1 MIEKIMKAV
10 KSSNKRRGR
19 NITIGAVIGFL
30 LSCTAVMGEDN
41 YLWIGKNNGAIQFNK
56 TATTDDDGKWEKE
69 NPYSDNKWDKDTE
82 PKTYTNNTA
91 LSSSEVNGKDGNKE
105 ISYGLR
111 LSGDLNDMNFINNS
125 SITGEKSDSGNGYGI
140 HNSAKMGNIENTGK
154 ISGTG
159 TANGYGIY
167 NSNSATMGAITNTG
181 EISGIGTGIDTASGG
196 TGGGGGYGIYNYQG
210 TIVDIENTGRISGT
224 GSGFSSSNGEGEGY
238 GIYNSSATMGA
249 ITNTGEISGTGKG
262 DGSGDGTGYGI
273 NNSSSGKIG
282 DITNTGEISGSGK
295 STSGKS
301 EGSGIY
307 NSAEMKNIKNTG
319 TISGTGADS
328 SSDSKGYGIY
338 NDSGA
343 IGAITNE
350 GVISGT
356 STNGT
361 GIHNASGIS
370 KEMGKIINTG
380 IISGSGN
387 STSHASTGYG
397 INNRTGTIGDIKNT
411 GAING
416 SGKTSGASTGYGI
429 HNDKDY
435 GKEIGNITN
444 EGVISGSGISTGD
457 DGSGFGI
464 YNGAKM
470 GDIENTGLINGTG
483 YNNTSYNTSDTGS
496 GIHNNSSDKKMGKIT
511 NIGIINGYGIG
522 ESSSTGKG
530 YGINNE
536 AGTIGDTTNIGVISG
551 SGSGHDSGYGY
562 GISNTNDAS
571 AQGNTTTMGAITNIG
586 IISGDGSGAGTGSGS
601 GISNITTPGNTTT
614 MGAIINT
621 GIISGTG
628 TGSGGSGSGI
638 YNGSSGTM
646 GAITNTGVIYGKDN
660 AINNTNGNITVNNY
674 GILVNEENKDVNVGI
689 SDTNYGLIIKNEGD
703 NITVGTAGTQDIPIP
718 FYDAEGNIMGE
729 RKVTIGNVAGKN
741 DDKKSSFDG
750 NKENHILNA
759 LTNTYKVTGEN
770 NNVTG
775 SIINAYGTAV
785 VFEGENKQ
793 LTLSGTIVNGGMDK
807 DDSNLDPASDA
818 KVAAILGSDNGDNLI
833 LQSGKIKYT
842 DNGVEKSATQNT
854 IVNGNIDMGAGDD
867 TLTIGDGTILN
878 GTLDGGEGNDIL
890 NFGIS
895 SGAKSIPAKSQGVNI
910 IHNISN
916 FQKMNINTNVTL
928 FEKTLETYGEETDL
942 KVTGADE
949 IKIGKNGTLTLRINS
964 SKMGSGD
971 EAGKIIGHALYGNTG
986 EISSTDEGKL
996 LLALNGA
1003 GNENIISFGSTTL
1016 GDGLVPEKGTLDTTS
1031 ALHTLERI
1039 DDKEVK
1045 VIVRQNIPGFFE
1057 IPEYEKL
1064 NKIYHGIL
1072 SVEDLIANFNVDSD
1086 EKLSTFLGYLNDIY
1100 AGNPY
1105 SYSSE
1110 LSRKSVGMF
1119 RDIATE
1125 NQFKPE
1131 LNKWL
1136 IMGGLTHVDGGT
1148 KDTYYGKGYYTYDI
1162 GSSDMDADT
1171 KITGAYMLGE
1181 YGVSDTLTYG
1191 VLIGGNK
1198 LKSDLSNGSKVD
1210 GDALYMG
1217 AYAKKYV
1224 GNLKVT
1230 GGLGLQYGDYDAD
1243 RIAVNKVASSLAEP
1257 VMKYCDN
1264 YNDMTYDIYLNGRY
1278 SHNIGNN
1285 LFLEPY
1291 GTLSYTYV
1299 DQEGVD
1305 EGSKVLAIEIDSKT
1319 FDYTAAKVGLDIKK
1333 VIPHEKGKSTLSAG
1347 VSYTRLLNGVD
1358 EENITGRFKGGSD
1371 FDILVAHKNEH
1382 SIGLNAKYALELENG
1397 ILFDV
1402 KGSYSLERDS
1412 HNGTG
1417 KNRAKGEWIVGAGL
1431 GYRF

>member
-10 KSSNKRRGR
+10 KSSNKKRSR

-30 LSCTAVMGEDN
+30 LSCTAVMGADDN
-41 YLWIGKNNGAIQFNK
+41 YLWIKGDNGKIEFNK
-56 TATTDDDGKWEKE
+56 TETTDGGGKWEEE
-69 NPYSDNKWDKDTE
+69 NPYSNNNWDKDTE

-159 TANGYGIY
+159 TASGYGIY
-167 NSNSATMGAITNTG
+167 NSNSNSVEMKNITNTG
-181 EISGIGTGIDTASGG
+181 EISGTANGLNDGAYGG
-196 TGGGGGYGIYNYQG
+196 NGYGIYNYQG

-224 GSGFSSSNGEGEGY
+224 GSGFNGKDGTGNGY
-238 GIYNSSATMGA
+238 GIYNYQGTIRD

-262 DGSGDGTGYGI
+262 DGNGAGTGYGI
-273 NNSSSGKIG
+273 NN
-282 DITNTGEISGSGK
+282 E
-295 STSGKS
+295 
-301 EGSGIY
+301 
-307 NSAEMKNIKNTG
+307 
-319 TISGTGADS
+319 
-328 SSDSKGYGIY
+328 
-338 NDSGA
+338 SGA
-343 IGAITNE
+343 
-350 GVISGT
+350 
-356 STNGT
+356 
-361 GIHNASGIS
+361 
-370 KEMGKIINTG
+370 
-380 IISGSGN
+380 
-387 STSHASTGYG
+387 
-397 INNRTGTIGDIKNT
+397 
-411 GAING
+411 
-416 SGKTSGASTGYGI
+416 
-429 HNDKDY
+429 
-435 GKEIGNITN
+435 
-444 EGVISGSGISTGD
+444 
-457 DGSGFGI
+457 
-464 YNGAKM
+464 
-470 GDIENTGLINGTG
+470 
-483 YNNTSYNTSDTGS
+483 
-496 GIHNNSSDKKMGKIT
+496 
-511 NIGIINGYGIG
+511 
-522 ESSSTGKG
+522 
-530 YGINNE
+530 
-536 AGTIGDTTNIGVISG
+536 IGDTTNIGVISG
-551 SGSGHDSGYGY
+551 YGSGHDTGYGY
-562 GISNTNDAS
+562 GISNVDV
-571 AQGNTTTMGAITNIG
+571 MGAITNTG
-586 IISGDGSGAGTGSGS
+586 IISGYGNGGSSSTGS
-601 GISNITTPGNTTT
+601 GISNITTPGNITV
-614 MGAIINT
+614 MGKITNT
-621 GIISGTG
+621 GIISGSGNDNGNSTG
-628 TGSGGSGSGI
+628 YGI

-646 GAITNTGVIYGKDN
+646 GTITNTGVIYGKDN
-660 AINNTNGNITVNNY
+660 AIKNDKSDNITVNNY
-674 GILVNEENKDVNVGI
+674 GILVTKGSSGVDGLTTSN
-689 SDTNYGLIIKNEGD
+689 NYGLIIKNEGENPGD
-703 NITVGTAGTQDIPIP
+703 ITAETTETQDIPIP

-729 RKVTIGNVAGKN
+729 RKVTIENVTGKN

-750 NKENHILNA
+750 NKENYILNA

-785 VFEGENKQ
+785 VFGDTGDNNQ
-793 LTLSGTIVNGGMDK
+793 LTLSGTIVNGGIDE
-807 DDSNLDPASDA
+807 DDSNLDPTV
-818 KVAAILGSDNGDNLI
+818 KVPAILGSDNGDTLI
-833 LQSGKIKYT
+833 LQSGKIEYT
-842 DNGVEKSATQNT
+842 NGNEVTQNT
-854 IVNGNIDMGAGDD
+854 IVNGNIDMGKGNDI
-867 TLTIGDGTILN
+867 LTIGDGTIIN

-986 EISSTDEGKL
+986 VISSIDGGKL

-1039 DDKEVK
+1039 DDREVK

-1072 SVEDLIANFNVDSD
+1072 SVKDLIANFNVDD
-1086 EKLSTFLGYLNDIY
+1086 ESLSIFLGYLNDIY

-1191 VLIGGNK
+1191 VVIGGNK
-1198 LKSDLSNGSKVD
+1198 LKSELSNGSKVD

-1243 RIAVNKVASSLAEP
+1243 RFAAGRGITETRSYS
-1257 VMKYCDN
+1257 DN

-1278 SHNIGNN
+1278 SHNIGEN

-1291 GTLSYTYV
+1291 GTLSYTYIKQ
-1299 DQEGVD
+1299 DSAD
-1305 EGSKVLAIEIDSKT
+1305 EGSKVLAIETDSKT
-1319 FDYTAAKVGLDIKK
+1319 FDYTAAKVGVDLKK

-1347 VSYTRLLNGVD
+1347 VSYTRLLNGAD
-1358 EENITGRFKGGSD
+1358 EENITGRFKGENATD
-1371 FDILVAHKNEH
+1371 FDILVAHKNEQ
-1382 SIGLNAKYALELENG
+1382 SIGLNAKYALELESG

-1402 KGSYSLERDS
+1402 KGSYSVERDS

-1417 KNRAKGEWIVGAGL
+1417 KNRAKGEWIVGAGI
-1431 GYRF
+1431 GYKF

>member
-10 KSSNKRRGR
+10 KSSNKKRSR
-19 NITIGAVIGFL
+19 NITIGAVVGFL
-30 LSCTAVMGEDN
+30 LSCTAVMGVDSH
-41 YLWIGKNNGAIQFNK
+41 LWIKGDNGKIQFNTTE
-56 TATTDDDGKWEKE
+56 TADGGGSWNEG
-69 NPYSDNKWDKDTE
+69 NPYSDNNWDIAT
-82 PKTYTNNTA
+82 KTYINNIE
-91 LSSSEVNGKDGNKE
+91 LSSNGANGKDGNSKK

-111 LSGDLNDMNFINNS
+111 LSGELTDVNFINNS
-125 SITGEKSDSGNGYGI
+125 SITGEISDSGIEYGPGYGI
-140 HNSAKMGNIENTGK
+140 YNESTKMGNIENTGE

-159 TANGYGIY
+159 SASGYGIY
-167 NSNSATMGAITNTG
+167 NNSVEMKNITNTG
-181 EISGIGTGIDTASGG
+181 EISGTAKGFDGGI
-196 TGGGGGYGIYNYQG
+196 GGGNGSGIYNYQG
-210 TIVDIENTGRISGT
+210 TIVEIENTGRISGT
-224 GSGFSSSNGEGEGY
+224 GSGFNGSDGGGTGS
-238 GIYNSSATMGA
+238 GIENYQGTIRD
-249 ITNTGEISGTGKG
+249 ITNTGEISGTGNG
-262 DGSGDGTGYGI
+262 DGSGAGTGYGI
-273 NNSSSGKIG
+273 YNYSSGKIG
-282 DITNTGEISGSGK
+282 DITNRGLISGTGKSTSGDSIGYGIYNNLTSTMGNIENTGEISG
-295 STSGKS
+295 
-301 EGSGIY
+301 
-307 NSAEMKNIKNTG
+307 TG
-319 TISGTGADS
+319 NGDS
-328 SSDSKGYGIY
+328 SSSTGYGIY
-338 NDSGA
+338 NSYEM
-343 IGAITNE
+343 GAITNA

-361 GIHNASGIS
+361 GIHNTSGIG
-370 KEMGKIINTG
+370 KKMGNITNEG
-380 IISGSGN
+380 VISGSGN
-387 STSHASTGYG
+387 STSSASTGYG

-429 HNDKDY
+429 HNDKTY

-444 EGVISGSGISTGD
+444 EGVISGSGISTG
-457 DGSGFGI
+457 GNGEGYGI
-464 YNGAKM
+464 YNGATM
-470 GDIENTGLINGTG
+470 GDIENTGLISGAG
-483 YNNTSYNTSDTGS
+483 YNNTSNTTSDTGS
-496 GIHNNSSDKKMGKIT
+496 GIHNKSSDKQMGKIT
-511 NIGIINGYGIG
+511 NIGIINGYGKG
-522 ESSSTGKG
+522 ADSSSGTGYGINNESGTIGDTTNTGVISGYGYGVSSGNGKG

-536 AGTIGDTTNIGVISG
+536 SGTIGDITNIGVISG
-551 SGSGHDSGYGY
+551 YGSSLDTGSGYG
-562 GISNTNDAS
+562 IHNLA
-571 AQGNTTTMGAITNIG
+571 TMK
-586 IISGDGSGAGTGSGS
+586 
-601 GISNITTPGNTTT
+601 NIT
-614 MGAIINT
+614 NT
-621 GIISGTG
+621 GIISG
-628 TGSGGSGSGI
+628 SGNGVSSDSGSGYGI
-638 YNGSSGTM
+638 HNGSSATM
-646 GAITNTGVIYGKDN
+646 GAITNTGVIYGKTN

-674 GILVNEENKDVNVGI
+674 GILVNGKDQDVNAGI
-689 SDTNYGLIIKNEGD
+689 NGTNYGLIIKNEGKGT
-703 NITVGTAGTQDIPIP
+703 ITAETTETQDIPIP

-729 RKVTIGNVAGKN
+729 RKVTIENVTGKN

-770 NNVTG
+770 DKVTG

-793 LTLSGTIVNGGMDK
+793 LTLSGTIVNGGIDE
-807 DDSNLDPASDA
+807 DDDPTSDA
-818 KVAAILGSDNGDNLI
+818 KVPAISGSGNGDNLI
-833 LQSGKIKYT
+833 LQSGKIEYT
-842 DNGVEKSATQNT
+842 NGNKVTQNT
-854 IVNGNIDMGAGDD
+854 IVNGNIDMGGGDD

-916 FQKMNINTNVTL
+916 FKNMNINTNVTL
-928 FEKTLETYGEETDL
+928 FEKTLETYGKETDL

-964 SKMGSGD
+964 SKTVNEGGAD
-971 EAGKIIGHALYGNTG
+971 KITGHALYENTG
-986 EISSTDEGKL
+986 VISSIDGGKL

-1031 ALHTLERI
+1031 ALHTLEI
-1039 DDKEVK
+1039 INDKDVK

-1072 SVEDLIANFNVDSD
+1072 SVKDLIANFNVED
-1086 EKLSTFLGYLNDIY
+1086 EQLSIFLGYLNDIY

-1125 NQFKPE
+1125 NQFKPK

-1198 LKSDLSNGSKVD
+1198 LKSELSNGSKVD
-1210 GDALYMG
+1210 GDTLYMG

-1243 RIAVNKVASSLAEP
+1243 RFAAGRGITETRSYS
-1257 VMKYCDN
+1257 DN

-1291 GTLSYTYV
+1291 GTLSYTYIKQ
-1299 DQEGVD
+1299 DSAD
-1305 EGSKVLAIEIDSKT
+1305 EGSKVLAIETDSKS
-1319 FDYTAAKVGLDIKK
+1319 FDYTAAKVGVDIKK

-1347 VSYTRLLNGVD
+1347 VSYTRLLNGAD
-1358 EENITGRFKGGSD
+1358 EENITGRFKGENATD
-1371 FDILVAHKNEH
+1371 FDILVAHKNEQ
-1382 SIGLNAKYALELENG
+1382 SIGLNAKYALELESG

-1417 KNRAKGEWIVGAGL
+1417 KNRAKGEWIVGAGI
-1431 GYRF
+1431 GYKF

>member
-10 KSSNKRRGR
+10 KSSNKKRSR
-19 NITIGAVIGFL
+19 NITIGAVVGFL
-30 LSCTAVMGEDN
+30 LSCTAVMGADSH
-41 YLWIGKNNGAIQFNK
+41 LWIKGENGKIQFNTTE
-56 TATTDDDGKWEKE
+56 TADGGGSWNEG
-69 NPYSDNKWDKDTE
+69 NPYSDNNWDTAT
-82 PKTYTNNTA
+82 KTYTNNTA
-91 LSSSEVNGKDGNKE
+91 LSSNGANGKDGNSKK

-111 LSGDLNDMNFINNS
+111 LSGELTDVNFINND
-125 SITGEKSDSGNGYGI
+125 SITGEISDSGIEYGPGYGI
-140 HNSAKMGNIENTGK
+140 YNESTKMGNIENTGE

-167 NSNSATMGAITNTG
+167 NSNSVEMKNITNTG
-181 EISGIGTGIDTASGG
+181 EISGTAKGLNGGIYGG
-196 TGGGGGYGIYNYQG
+196 VGSGIYNSQG

-224 GSGFSSSNGEGEGY
+224 GSGFSDNKNKGDGTGS
-238 GIYNSSATMGA
+238 GIENYQGTIRD

-262 DGSGDGTGYGI
+262 DDSGYGTGYGI
-273 NNSSSGKIG
+273 NNYSSSTMG
-282 DITNTGEISGSGK
+282 DITNRGLISGSGI
-295 STSGKS
+295 SGTGNS
-301 EGSGIY
+301 IGYGIY
-307 NSAEMKNIKNTG
+307 NSLSTMGDITNEG
-319 TISGTGADS
+319 VISGIGTES
-328 SSDSKGYGIY
+328 SSASTGYGIY
-338 NDSGA
+338 NDSSAMGA
-343 IGAITNE
+343 IENTGL
-350 GVISGT
+350 ISGT

-361 GIHNASGIS
+361 GILN
-370 KEMGKIINTG
+370 KTYNNNQKMGKIINTG

-387 STSHASTGYG
+387 SSSGASTGYG
-397 INNRTGTIGDIKNT
+397 INNEAGTM
-411 GAING
+411 GA
-416 SGKTSGASTGYGI
+416 
-429 HNDKDY
+429 
-435 GKEIGNITN
+435 ITN
-444 EGVISGSGISTGD
+444 EGVISGAGISTG
-457 DGSGFGI
+457 GNGEGYGI
-464 YNGAKM
+464 YNSAAM
-470 GDIENTGLINGTG
+470 GNIENTGLISGTG
-483 YNNTSYNTSDTGS
+483 YNNTSNGTSDTGS
-496 GIHNNSSDKKMGKIT
+496 GIHNKSSDKRMGKIT
-511 NIGIINGYGIG
+511 NIGIINGYGKG
-522 ESSSTGKG
+522 ADSSSGTG

-536 AGTIGDTTNIGVISG
+536 AGTIGDTINTGVI
-551 SGSGHDSGYGY
+551 SGYGY
-562 GISNTNDAS
+562 GVSS
-571 AQGNTTTMGAITNIG
+571 GNGEGYGIYNKSGTMGAITNIG
-586 IISGDGSGAGTGSGS
+586 VISGYGSSLDTGSGY
-601 GISNITTPGNTTT
+601 GIHNLATMKNIT
-614 MGAIINT
+614 NT
-621 GIISGTG
+621 GIISGSG
-628 TGSGGSGSGI
+628 TGVGSGIGYGI
-638 YNGSSGTM
+638 YNGSSATIGT
-646 GAITNTGVIYGKDN
+646 ITNTGVIYGKTNAIKNDKDIHDN
-660 AINNTNGNITVNNY
+660 AGTITAANNY
-674 GILVNEENKDVNVGI
+674 GILVTKGNSGVDGLTLSN
-689 SDTNYGLIIKNEGD
+689 NYGLIIKNEGENLD
-703 NITVGTAGTQDIPIP
+703 DITVGAEGTQDIAME
-718 FYDAEGNIMGE
+718 YGE
-729 RKVTIGNVAGKN
+729 DGKVIKSRSMTIKN
-741 DDKKSSFDG
+741 ETGSNSFDG

-759 LTNTYKVTGEN
+759 LTNTYKAGGVDDKNDEAE
-770 NNVTG
+770 VKG

-793 LTLSGTIVNGGMDK
+793 LTLSGTIVNGGIDE
-807 DDSNLDPASDA
+807 DDDPTSDA
-818 KVAAILGSDNGDNLI
+818 KVAAILGSSNGDTLI
-833 LQSGKIKYT
+833 LQSGKIEYT
-842 DNGVEKSATQNT
+842 DNQTEKSVTQNT

-867 TLTIGDGTILN
+867 TLTIGDGTIIN
-878 GTLDGGEGNDIL
+878 GTLDGGVGNDTL

-916 FQKMNINTNVTL
+916 FKNMNINTNVTL
-928 FEKTLETYGEETDL
+928 FEKTLETYGKETDL

-964 SKMGSGD
+964 SKTVNEGGGD
-971 EAGKIIGHALYGNTG
+971 KITGHALYENTG
-986 EISSTDEGKL
+986 VISSTDGGKL

-1016 GDGLVPEKGTLDTTS
+1016 GDGLVPAKGTLDTTS
-1031 ALHTLERI
+1031 ALHTLEII

-1045 VIVRQNIPGFFE
+1045 VIVRQDIPDFFE

-1072 SVEDLIANFNVDSD
+1072 SVEDLIANFNVDD
-1086 EKLSTFLGYLNDIY
+1086 ESLSIFLGYLNDIY

-1198 LKSDLSNGSKVD
+1198 LKSELSNGSKVD

-1243 RIAVNKVASSLAEP
+1243 RFAAGRGITETRSYS
-1257 VMKYCDN
+1257 DN

-1291 GTLSYTYV
+1291 GTLSYTYIKQ
-1299 DQEGVD
+1299 DSAD
-1305 EGSKVLAIEIDSKT
+1305 EGSKVLAIETDSKS
-1319 FDYTAAKVGLDIKK
+1319 FDYTAAKVGVDLKK

-1347 VSYTRLLNGVD
+1347 VSYTRLLTGAD
-1358 EENITGRFKGGSD
+1358 EENITGRFKGENATD
-1371 FDILVAHKNEH
+1371 FDILVAHKNEQ
-1382 SIGLNAKYALELENG
+1382 SIGLNANYALELESG

-1431 GYRF
+1431 GYKF

>member
-10 KSSNKRRGR
+10 KSSNKKRSR
-19 NITIGAVIGFL
+19 NITIGAVVGFL
-30 LSCTAVMGEDN
+30 LSCTAVMGADSH
-41 YLWIGKNNGAIQFNK
+41 LWIKGENGIKFNK
-56 TATTDDDGKWEKE
+56 AETADGGGSWNEG
-69 NPYSDNKWDKDTE
+69 NPYSDNNWDTVK
-82 PKTYTNNTA
+82 KTYTNNMK
-91 LSSSEVNGKDGNKE
+91 LSSNGANGKDGSDKK

-111 LSGDLNDMNFINNS
+111 LSGELANMNFINND
-125 SITGEKSDSGNGYGI
+125 SITGEISDSSGSDYGPGYGI
-140 HNSAKMGNIENTGK
+140 YNESTKMGNIENTGE

-159 TANGYGIY
+159 TASGYGIY
-167 NSNSATMGAITNTG
+167 NSNSVEMKNITNTG
-181 EISGIGTGIDTASGG
+181 EISGTAKGLDGG
-196 TGGGGGYGIYNYQG
+196 TYGGAGYGIYNYQG

-224 GSGFSSSNGEGEGY
+224 GSGFSSSDGEGEGY
-238 GIYNSSATMGA
+238 GIYNSSSTMGA

-262 DGSGDGTGYGI
+262 DGTGAGTGYGI
-273 NNSSSGKIG
+273 NNS
-282 DITNTGEISGSGK
+282 
-295 STSGKS
+295 
-301 EGSGIY
+301 
-307 NSAEMKNIKNTG
+307 
-319 TISGTGADS
+319 
-328 SSDSKGYGIY
+328 
-338 NDSGA
+338 
-343 IGAITNE
+343 
-350 GVISGT
+350 
-356 STNGT
+356 
-361 GIHNASGIS
+361 
-370 KEMGKIINTG
+370 
-380 IISGSGN
+380 
-387 STSHASTGYG
+387 
-397 INNRTGTIGDIKNT
+397 
-411 GAING
+411 
-416 SGKTSGASTGYGI
+416 
-429 HNDKDY
+429 
-435 GKEIGNITN
+435 
-444 EGVISGSGISTGD
+444 
-457 DGSGFGI
+457 
-464 YNGAKM
+464 
-470 GDIENTGLINGTG
+470 
-483 YNNTSYNTSDTGS
+483 
-496 GIHNNSSDKKMGKIT
+496 
-511 NIGIINGYGIG
+511 
-522 ESSSTGKG
+522 
-530 YGINNE
+530 
-536 AGTIGDTTNIGVISG
+536 
-551 SGSGHDSGYGY
+551 
-562 GISNTNDAS
+562 
-571 AQGNTTTMGAITNIG
+571 
-586 IISGDGSGAGTGSGS
+586 
-601 GISNITTPGNTTT
+601 
-614 MGAIINT
+614 
-621 GIISGTG
+621 
-628 TGSGGSGSGI
+628 
-638 YNGSSGTM
+638 SSGTM

-674 GILVNEENKDVNVGI
+674 GILVNEENKDVNAGI

-741 DDKKSSFDG
+741 DDKSNSFSG

-785 VFEGENKQ
+785 VFGDTGDNNQ
-793 LTLSGTIVNGGMDK
+793 LTLSGTIVNGGIDE
-807 DDSNLDPASDA
+807 DDSNPDPTV
-818 KVAAILGSDNGDNLI
+818 KVAAISGSGNGDTLI
-833 LQSGKIKYT
+833 LQSGKIEYT
-842 DNGVEKSATQNT
+842 DNKVEKSATQNT

-867 TLTIGDGTILN
+867 TLTIGDGTIIN
-878 GTLDGGEGNDIL
+878 GTLDGGVGTDTL

-928 FEKTLETYGEETDL
+928 FEKTLETYGKETDL

-964 SKMGSGD
+964 SKTVNEGGD
-971 EAGKIIGHALYGNTG
+971 DKITGHALYGNTG
-986 EISSTDEGKL
+986 VISSTDGGKL

-1031 ALHTLERI
+1031 ALHTLEI
-1039 DDKEVK
+1039 INNKDVK

-1072 SVEDLIANFNVDSD
+1072 SVKDLIANFNVDD
-1086 EKLSTFLGYLNDIY
+1086 ESLSIFLGYLNDIY

-1181 YGVSDTLTYG
+1181 YGVSDTLAYG
-1191 VLIGGNK
+1191 VVIGGNK
-1198 LKSDLSNGSKVD
+1198 LKSELSNGSKVD

-1299 DQEGVD
+1299 DQEGAD
-1305 EGSKVLAIEIDSKT
+1305 EGNKVLAIETDSKS
-1319 FDYTAAKVGLDIKK
+1319 FDYTVAKVGVDLKK

-1347 VSYTRLLNGVD
+1347 VSYTRFLTGAD
-1358 EENITGRFKGGSD
+1358 EENITGRFKGENATD
-1371 FDILVAHKNEH
+1371 FDILVAHKNEQ
-1382 SIGLNAKYALELENG
+1382 SIGLNAKYTLELESG

-1417 KNRAKGEWIVGAGL
+1417 KNRAKGEWIVGAGI
-1431 GYRF
+1431 GYKF

>member
-1 MIEKIMKAV
+1 V
-10 KSSNKRRGR
+10 
-19 NITIGAVIGFL
+19 GFL
-30 LSCTAVMGEDN
+30 LSCTAVMGADD
-41 YLWIGKNNGAIQFNK
+41 YLWIKGDSGKIEFNK
-56 TATTDDDGKWEKE
+56 AETTASDGSWNKGNPYENAGNTWKE
-69 NPYSDNKWDKDTE
+69 N
-82 PKTYTNNTA
+82 TYTNNMK
-91 LSSSEVNGKDGNKE
+91 LSSNGANGKDGNKE

-125 SITGEKSDSGNGYGI
+125 SITGEIRDSGIEYGPGYGI
-140 HNSAKMGNIENTGK
+140 YNESTKMGNIENTGE

-159 TANGYGIY
+159 TGNGYGIY
-167 NSNSATMGAITNTG
+167 NSNSVKMKNITNTG
-181 EISGIGTGIDTASGG
+181 EISG
-196 TGGGGGYGIYNYQG
+196 YG
-210 TIVDIENTGRISGT
+210 S
-224 GSGFSSSNGEGEGY
+224 
-238 GIYNSSATMGA
+238 
-249 ITNTGEISGTGKG
+249 
-262 DGSGDGTGYGI
+262 SGD
-273 NNSSSGKIG
+273 
-282 DITNTGEISGSGK
+282 SGS
-295 STSGKS
+295 
-301 EGSGIY
+301 
-307 NSAEMKNIKNTG
+307 
-319 TISGTGADS
+319 
-328 SSDSKGYGIY
+328 
-338 NDSGA
+338 
-343 IGAITNE
+343 
-350 GVISGT
+350 
-356 STNGT
+356 
-361 GIHNASGIS
+361 
-370 KEMGKIINTG
+370 
-380 IISGSGN
+380 
-387 STSHASTGYG
+387 
-397 INNRTGTIGDIKNT
+397 
-411 GAING
+411 
-416 SGKTSGASTGYGI
+416 GYGI
-429 HNDKDY
+429 H
-435 GKEIGNITN
+435 
-444 EGVISGSGISTGD
+444 
-457 DGSGFGI
+457 
-464 YNGAKM
+464 
-470 GDIENTGLINGTG
+470 
-483 YNNTSYNTSDTGS
+483 
-496 GIHNNSSDKKMGKIT
+496 
-511 NIGIINGYGIG
+511 
-522 ESSSTGKG
+522 
-530 YGINNE
+530 
-536 AGTIGDTTNIGVISG
+536 
-551 SGSGHDSGYGY
+551 
-562 GISNTNDAS
+562 
-571 AQGNTTTMGAITNIG
+571 
-586 IISGDGSGAGTGSGS
+586 
-601 GISNITTPGNTTT
+601 
-614 MGAIINT
+614 
-621 GIISGTG
+621 
-628 TGSGGSGSGI
+628 
-638 YNGSSGTM
+638 NGSSGTM
-646 GAITNTGVIYGKDN
+646 GTITNTGVIYGKTN
-660 AINNTNGNITVNNY
+660 AIKNEKSDNITVNNY
-674 GILVNEENKDVNVGI
+674 GILVTKGSSGVDGLTTSN
-689 SDTNYGLIIKNEGD
+689 NYGLIIKNEGENQGD
-703 NITVGTAGTQDIPIP
+703 ITAGTTETQDIPIP

-729 RKVTIGNVAGKN
+729 RKVTIENVAGKN

-770 NNVTG
+770 DKVTG

-785 VFEGENKQ
+785 VFEGENNQ
-793 LTLSGTIVNGGMDK
+793 LTLSGTIVNGGIDEV
-807 DDSNLDPASDA
+807 DDLTSDA
-818 KVAAILGSDNGDNLI
+818 KVPAILGSGNGDNLI
-833 LQSGKIKYT
+833 LQSGKVEYT
-842 DNGVEKSATQNT
+842 INGEKKSATQNT

-867 TLTIGDGTILN
+867 TLTIGDGTIIN
-878 GTLDGGEGNDIL
+878 GTLDGGVGTDTL

-928 FEKTLETYGEETDL
+928 FEKTIDTYGKETDL

-971 EAGKIIGHALYGNTG
+971 EAGKITGHALYENTG
-986 EISSTDEGKL
+986 EISSTDGGKL

-1039 DDKEVK
+1039 DDKDVK

-1072 SVEDLIANFNVDSD
+1072 SVEDLIANFNVDD
-1086 EKLSTFLGYLNDIY
+1086 ESLSIFLGYLNDIY

-1181 YGVSDTLTYG
+1181 YGVSDTLAYG

-1198 LKSDLSNGSKVD
+1198 LKSELSNGSKVD

-1217 AYAKKYV
+1217 AYVKKYV

-1243 RIAVNKVASSLAEP
+1243 RIAINKVASSMAEP

-1291 GTLSYTYV
+1291 GTLSYTYIKQ
-1299 DQEGVD
+1299 DSAD
-1305 EGSKVLAIEIDSKT
+1305 EGSKVLAIETDSKS
-1319 FDYTAAKVGLDIKK
+1319 FDYIAAKVGVDIKK

-1347 VSYTRLLNGVD
+1347 VSYTRLLTGAE
-1358 EENITGRFKGGSD
+1358 EENITGRFKGENATD
-1371 FDILVAHKNEH
+1371 FDILVAHKNEQ
-1382 SIGLNAKYALELENG
+1382 SIGLNAKYALELESG

-1402 KGSYSLERDS
+1402 KGSYS
-1412 HNGTG
+1412 
-1417 KNRAKGEWIVGAGL
+1417 
-1431 GYRF
+1431 

>member
-19 NITIGAVIGFL
+19 NITIGAVVGFL
-30 LSCTAVMGEDN
+30 LSCTAVMGADD
-41 YLWIGKNNGAIQFNK
+41 YLWIKGDSGKIEFNK
-56 TATTDDDGKWEKE
+56 AETTASDGSWNKGNPYENAGNTWKE
-69 NPYSDNKWDKDTE
+69 N
-82 PKTYTNNTA
+82 TYTNNMK
-91 LSSSEVNGKDGNKE
+91 LSSNGANGKDGNKE

-125 SITGEKSDSGNGYGI
+125 SITGEIRDSGIEYGPGYGI
-140 HNSAKMGNIENTGK
+140 YNESTKMGNIENTGE

-159 TANGYGIY
+159 TGNGYGIY
-167 NSNSATMGAITNTG
+167 NL
-181 EISGIGTGIDTASGG
+181 
-196 TGGGGGYGIYNYQG
+196 G
-210 TIVDIENTGRISGT
+210 TIRD
-224 GSGFSSSNGEGEGY
+224 
-238 GIYNSSATMGA
+238 

-273 NNSSSGKIG
+273 YNLGTMGAITNAGVISGTGKSTSGKS
-282 DITNTGEISGSGK
+282 TSGK

-301 EGSGIY
+301 EG
-307 NSAEMKNIKNTG
+307 
-319 TISGTGADS
+319 
-328 SSDSKGYGIY
+328 YGIY
-338 NDSGA
+338 NILSTM
-343 IGAITNE
+343 GAITNE

-356 STNGT
+356 GKSTSGKSEGYGIYNSLSTMGDITNTGEISGT
-361 GIHNASGIS
+361 GNGA
-370 KEMGKIINTG
+370 
-380 IISGSGN
+380 GSGYG
-387 STSHASTGYG
+387 TGYG
-397 INNRTGTIGDIKNT
+397 INNGAGTM
-411 GAING
+411 GA
-416 SGKTSGASTGYGI
+416 
-429 HNDKDY
+429 
-435 GKEIGNITN
+435 ITN
-444 EGVISGSGISTGD
+444 EGVISGSGTSSGD

-464 YNGAKM
+464 YNGATM
-470 GDIENTGLINGTG
+470 GDIENTGLISGAGNSTVDNNNKTGTG
-483 YNNTSYNTSDTGS
+483 T
-496 GIHNNSSDKKMGKIT
+496 GIHNNISNDKQMGKIT
-511 NIGIINGYGIG
+511 NIGIINGYGKGSDNQGMGNG
-522 ESSSTGKG
+522 EG

-536 AGTIGDTTNIGVISG
+536 SGIMGAITNIGVISG
-551 SGSGHDSGYGY
+551 SGSGGGSSNGDGYGINNKSGTIGDTTNTGVISGYG
-562 GISNTNDAS
+562 S
-571 AQGNTTTMGAITNIG
+571 
-586 IISGDGSGAGTGSGS
+586 SGDSGS
-601 GISNITTPGNTTT
+601 GYGIHNLATMKNIT
-614 MGAIINT
+614 NT
-621 GIISGTG
+621 GIISGSG
-628 TGSGGSGSGI
+628 TGFGSGSGYGI
-638 YNGSSGTM
+638 HNGSSGTM
-646 GAITNTGVIYGKDN
+646 GTITNTGVIYGKTN
-660 AINNTNGNITVNNY
+660 AIKNEKSDNITVNNY
-674 GILVNEENKDVNVGI
+674 GILVTKGSSGVDGLTTSN
-689 SDTNYGLIIKNEGD
+689 NYGLIIKNEGENQGD
-703 NITVGTAGTQDIPIP
+703 ITAGTTETQDIPIP

-729 RKVTIGNVAGKN
+729 RKVTIENVAGKN

-770 NNVTG
+770 DKVTG

-785 VFEGENKQ
+785 VFEGENNQ
-793 LTLSGTIVNGGMDK
+793 LTLSGTIVNGGIDEV
-807 DDSNLDPASDA
+807 DDLTSDA
-818 KVAAILGSDNGDNLI
+818 KVPAILGSGNGDNLI
-833 LQSGKIKYT
+833 LQSGKVEYT
-842 DNGVEKSATQNT
+842 INGEKKSATQNT

-867 TLTIGDGTILN
+867 TLTIGDGTIIN
-878 GTLDGGEGNDIL
+878 GTLDGGVGTDTL

-928 FEKTLETYGEETDL
+928 FEKTIDTYGKETDL

-971 EAGKIIGHALYGNTG
+971 EAGKITGHALYENTG
-986 EISSTDEGKL
+986 EISSTDGGKL

-1039 DDKEVK
+1039 DDKDVK

-1072 SVEDLIANFNVDSD
+1072 SVEDLIANFNVDD
-1086 EKLSTFLGYLNDIY
+1086 ESLSIFLGYLNDIY

-1181 YGVSDTLTYG
+1181 YGVSDTLAYG

-1198 LKSDLSNGSKVD
+1198 LKSELSNGSKVD

-1217 AYAKKYV
+1217 AYVKKYV

-1243 RIAVNKVASSLAEP
+1243 RIAINKVASSMAEP

-1291 GTLSYTYV
+1291 GTLSYTYIKQ
-1299 DQEGVD
+1299 DSAD
-1305 EGSKVLAIEIDSKT
+1305 EGSKVLAIETDSKS
-1319 FDYTAAKVGLDIKK
+1319 FDYTAAKVGVDIKK

-1347 VSYTRLLNGVD
+1347 VSYTRLLTGAE
-1358 EENITGRFKGGSD
+1358 EENITGRFKGENATD
-1371 FDILVAHKNEH
+1371 FDILVAHKNEQ
-1382 SIGLNAKYALELENG
+1382 SIGLNAKYALELESG

-1417 KNRAKGEWIVGAGL
+1417 KNRAKGEWIVGAGI
-1431 GYRF
+1431 GYKF